1 MTFPTTPIP
10 TDNLDSSA
18 ADPSLARED
27 LLQAVETINTIL
39 DTANQGY
46 GVVVLQSDGTI
57 NPTVL
62 PGTLA
67 PTGQLT
73 LMPSNGFVKVENVL
87 RLQQIPVAV
96 LTELT
101 DTTAGDLAL
110 ASDAD
115 SGNPALCIY
124 DGTNWKY
131 LPLASW
137 TTVTV

>member
-1 MTFPTTPIP
+1 MTFPTTPIS
-10 TDNLDSSA
+10 TDNLNSSA
-18 ADPSLARED
+18 DDPSLARAD

-57 NPTVL
+57 DPTVL

-73 LMPSNGFVKVENVL
+73 LYPSNGFVKVQNIL
-87 RLQQIPVAV
+87 RLQQIPVST
-96 LTELT
+96 LTILT
-101 DTTAGDLAL
+101 DVEAGDVAL
-110 ASDAD
+110 ATDAD

-124 DGTNWKY
+124 DGTDWKY
-131 LPLASW
+131 LPMASW